1 MMETSPK
8 QHGYNLFQY
17 VTKEK
22 KDVTNIYF
30 YAILNGLVQLSVPL
44 GIQSIVSFVMGA
56 TMATSIYILIG
67 FVVLGTWLVGYF
79 RLKVMQIIE
88 KIQQKIFV
96 EFSIAFAEKL
106 PKVNLS
112 ATRKYYLPEL
122 VNRFFDTQ
130 NLQKGISKILLEI
143 PTALIQIIFG
153 ILLLSFYHPWF
164 LVFGALV
171 IICVVII
178 FRFTMESGIQSSLE
192 ESDKKYEVASWLEDI
207 AASIKIFKLNSKT
220 DIHLAGT
227 DERVVR
233 YLDDRTSHFRV
244 LVVQYKTIIAFKVII
259 TLVML
264 VIGTYLLVN
273 QQLNIGAFIATE
285 IVVLSIMTAVEKLIV
300 SLESYYDVIAAL
312 AKLNKVTELPEEKM
326 GEILFEEEKAGFEIE
341 FKNVNFAFNDYQKI
355 LENVNFKIRENT
367 MNVISG
373 KLGSGKSLLLNM
385 MTGFYEAT
393 SGSILFDKIP
403 LKNID
408 KIALRNQIGMYL
420 DDMTIIKGTVFD
432 NIILGH
438 NETTAEHILEIS
450 EEIGIE
456 NFSSQFSNGF
466 FTNISET
473 DTEISFSSKKKIL
486 LLRAM
491 VGTRRLLILEDPLD
505 GMNDEFKIKMTEYL
519 LKLKETVTVII
530 VSEDEKLIT
539 EADQHLSIE
548 EGTVKSLFNKN

>member
-1 MMETSPK
+1 METSPK
-8 QHGYNLFQY
+8 QHGYNLFRY

-56 TMATSIYILIG
+56 TMATSIYILIA

-112 ATRKYYLPEL
+112 ATKKYYLPEL

-143 PTALIQIIFG
+143 PTALIQILFG

-171 IICVVII
+171 IICVIFI
-178 FRFTMESGIQSSLE
+178 FRFTMESGIKSSID
-192 ESDKKYEVASWLEDI
+192 ESDKKYIVASWLEDI
-207 AASIKIFKLNSKT
+207 AASIKTFKLNSKT
-220 DIHLAGT
+220 EIHLRGT
-227 DERVVR
+227 DEGVVD
-233 YLDDRTSHFRV
+233 YLEDRTSHFRV
-244 LVVQYKTIIAFKVII
+244 LVIQYKTIIAFKVII

-285 IVVLSIMTAVEKLIV
+285 IVVLSIMTAVEKLII

-312 AKLNKVTELPEEKM
+312 AKLNKVTDLPEEKM
-326 GEILFEEEKAGFEIE
+326 GEITFENHQDGFEIE
-341 FKNVNFAFNDYQKI
+341 FKDVNFAFNDYQKI
-355 LENVNFKIRENT
+355 LEDINFKIPENT
-367 MNVISG
+367 ISIISG

-385 MTGFYEAT
+385 MTGFYEPT

-408 KIALRNQIGMYL
+408 KISLRNQIGMYL
-420 DDMTIIKGTVFD
+420 EDMTIFKGTVYE
-432 NIILGH
+432 NIILG
-438 NETTAEHILEIS
+438 NNNTTAEQILEIC

-456 NFSSQFSNGF
+456 NFSSQFTNGF

-486 LLRAM
+486 LLRAL
-491 VGTRRLLILEDPLD
+491 VGGKKLLILEDPLD
-505 GMNDEFKIKMTEYL
+505 GMDDEFKSKMTNYL
-519 LKLKETVTVII
+519 LKLKENTTIVI
-530 VSEDEKLIT
+530 VSEDEILMNN
-539 EADQHLSIE
+539 ADQNFHIE
-548 EGTVKSLFNKN
+548 EKTVKSLNKN

>member
-1 MMETSPK
+1 MDTSPR
-8 QHGYNLFQY
+8 QHGYNLFKY

-56 TMATSIYILIG
+56 TMATTIYMLIA
-67 FVVLGTWLVGYF
+67 FVVFGTWLVGYF

-96 EFSIAFAEKL
+96 DFALAFAEKL

-143 PTALIQIIFG
+143 PTALIQILFG

-171 IICVVII
+171 IICVIFI
-178 FRFTMESGIQSSLE
+178 FRFTMESGIKSSID

-207 AASIKIFKLNSKT
+207 AASIKTFKLNSKT
-220 DIHLAGT
+220 EIHVAET
-227 DERVVR
+227 DKRVVK
-233 YLDDRTSHFRV
+233 YLNERTSHFRV
-244 LVVQYKTIIAFKVII
+244 LVIQYKTIVAFKVII

-285 IVVLSIMTAVEKLIV
+285 IVVLTIMTAVEKLII

-312 AKLNKVTELPEEKM
+312 AKLNKVTDLPEEDL
-326 GEILFEEEKAGFEIE
+326 GAITLENQNSGFEIE
-341 FKNVNFAFNDYQKI
+341 FKEVNFAFNDYQMI
-355 LENVNFKIRENT
+355 LENVNFKIAENSL
-367 MNVISG
+367 NVITGS
-373 KLGSGKSLLLNM
+373 LGAGKSLLLNM
-385 MTGFYEAT
+385 MTGFYEPT
-393 SGSILFDKIP
+393 SGRILFDKIP
-403 LKNID
+403 LKNVD
-408 KIALRNQIGMYL
+408 KISLRNQIGMFL
-420 DDMTIIKGTVFD
+420 EDMTIIKGTVYE
-432 NIILGH
+432 NIVLGQTH
-438 NETTAEHILEIS
+438 ISAEQILEAS
-450 EEIGIE
+450 EQIGIE
-456 NFSSQFSNGF
+456 DFSSQFSNGF

-486 LLRAM
+486 LLRAL
-491 VGTRRLLILEDPLD
+491 VGERRLLILEDPLD
-505 GMNDEFKIKMTEYL
+505 GMDDAFKVKMREHL
-519 LKLKETVTVII
+519 SNLKENTTII
-530 VSEDEKLIT
+530 VVSEDPEMI
-539 EADQHLSIE
+539 EIADQHLHIE
-548 EGTVKSLFNKN
+548 EGTVKILFNKN

>member
-1 MMETSPK
+1 METSPK
-8 QHGYNLFQY
+8 QHGYNLFKY

-56 TMATSIYILIG
+56 TMATSIYILIA

-96 EFSIAFAEKL
+96 EFSLAFAEKL

-143 PTALIQIIFG
+143 PTALIQILFG

-171 IICVVII
+171 VICVVII
-178 FRFTMESGIQSSLE
+178 FRFTMESGIKSSIE
-192 ESDKKYEVASWLEDI
+192 ESDKKYEVASWIEDI
-207 AASIKIFKLNSKT
+207 AASIKTFKLNSKT
-220 DIHLAGT
+220 EAHLSGT
-227 DERVVR
+227 DERVVK

-244 LVVQYKTIIAFKVII
+244 LVFQYKTIIAFKVII

-285 IVVLSIMTAVEKLIV
+285 IVVLSIMAAVEKLII

-312 AKLNKVTELPEEKM
+312 AKLNKVTTLQEEKF
-326 GEILFEEEKAGFEIE
+326 GEITFDHNNDGFEVE
-341 FKNVNFAFNDYQKI
+341 FKDVNFAFNDHHRI
-355 LENVNFKIRENT
+355 LENINFKIPENSLT
-367 MNVISG
+367 VISG
-373 KLGSGKSLLLNM
+373 QLGAGKSLLLNM
-385 MTGFYEAT
+385 MTGFYDPT

-408 KIALRNQIGMYL
+408 KVSLRSQIGMYL
-420 DDMTIIKGTVFD
+420 EDMTIIKGTVYE
-432 NIILGH
+432 NIILGQ
-438 NETTAEHILEIS
+438 NETSAEQILEIA

-456 NFSSQFSNGF
+456 DFSSQFSNGF

-486 LLRAM
+486 LLRAL
-491 VGTRRLLILEDPLD
+491 VGERRLLILEDPLD
-505 GMNDEFKIKMTEYL
+505 GMNDEFKAKMMEYL
-519 LKLKETVTVII
+519 LKLKAKTTIII
-530 VSEDEKLIT
+530 VSEDKNLIL
-539 EADQHLSIE
+539 EADQHLQVE
-548 EGTVKSLFNKN
+548 DGNVKKLFNKN

>member
-1 MMETSPK
+1 METSPK
-8 QHGYNLFQY
+8 QHGYNLFKY

-56 TMATSIYILIG
+56 TMATSIYILIA

-96 EFSIAFAEKL
+96 EFSLAFAEKL

-143 PTALIQIIFG
+143 PTALIQILFG

-171 IICVVII
+171 VICVIII
-178 FRFTMESGIQSSLE
+178 FRFTMESGIKSSIE
-192 ESDKKYEVASWLEDI
+192 ESDKKYEVASWIEDI
-207 AASIKIFKLNSKT
+207 AASIKTFKLNSKT
-220 DIHLAGT
+220 EAHLSGT
-227 DERVVR
+227 DERVVK

-244 LVVQYKTIIAFKVII
+244 LVFQYKTIIAFKVII

-285 IVVLSIMTAVEKLIV
+285 IVVLSIMAAVEKLII

-312 AKLNKVTELPEEKM
+312 AKLNKVTTLQEEKF
-326 GEILFEEEKAGFEIE
+326 GEITFDQNNDGFEVE
-341 FKNVNFAFNDYQKI
+341 FKDVSFAFNDHHRI
-355 LENVNFKIRENT
+355 LENINFKIPENSLT
-367 MNVISG
+367 IISG
-373 KLGSGKSLLLNM
+373 QLGAGKSLLLNM
-385 MTGFYEAT
+385 MTGFYDPT

-408 KIALRNQIGMYL
+408 KISLRSQIGMYL
-420 DDMTIIKGTVFD
+420 EDMTIIKGTVYE
-432 NIILGH
+432 NIILGQH
-438 NETTAEHILEIS
+438 ETSAEQILEIA

-456 NFSSQFSNGF
+456 DFSSQFSNGF

-486 LLRAM
+486 LLRAL
-491 VGTRRLLILEDPLD
+491 VGERRLLILEDPLD
-505 GMNDEFKIKMTEYL
+505 GMNDEFKAKMMEYL
-519 LKLKETVTVII
+519 LKLKEKTTIII
-530 VSEDEKLIT
+530 VSEDKNLIL
-539 EADQHLSIE
+539 EADQHLQVE
-548 EGTVKSLFNKN
+548 DGNVKKLFNKN

>member
-1 MMETSPK
+1 MDTSPR
-8 QHGYNLFQY
+8 QHGYNLFKY

-56 TMATSIYILIG
+56 TMATTIYMLIA

-96 EFSIAFAEKL
+96 EFALAFAEKL

-143 PTALIQIIFG
+143 PTALIQILFG

-171 IICVVII
+171 IICVIFI
-178 FRFTMESGIQSSLE
+178 FRFTMESGIKSSID

-207 AASIKIFKLNSKT
+207 AASIKTFKLNSKT
-220 DIHLAGT
+220 EIHVAET
-227 DERVVR
+227 DNRLVN
-233 YLDDRTSHFRV
+233 YLNDRTSHFRV
-244 LVVQYKTIIAFKVII
+244 LVIQYKTIIAFKVII

-285 IVVLSIMTAVEKLIV
+285 IVVLTIMTAVEKLII

-312 AKLNKVTELPEEKM
+312 SKLNKVTDLPEEDL
-326 GEILFEEEKAGFEIE
+326 GAITLENQNSGFEIE
-341 FKNVNFAFNDYQKI
+341 FKEVNFAFNDYQMI
-355 LENVNFKIRENT
+355 LENVNFKIAENSL
-367 MNVISG
+367 NVITGS
-373 KLGSGKSLLLNM
+373 LGSGKSLLLNM
-385 MTGFYEAT
+385 MTGFYEPT
-393 SGSILFDKIP
+393 SGRILFDKIP
-403 LKNID
+403 LKNVD
-408 KIALRNQIGMYL
+408 KISLRNQIGMFL
-420 DDMTIIKGTVFD
+420 EDMTIIKGTVYE
-432 NIILGH
+432 NIILGQSH
-438 NETTAEHILEIS
+438 ISAEQILDIS
-450 EEIGIE
+450 EEIGIDD
-456 NFSSQFSNGF
+456 FSSQFSNGF
-466 FTNISET
+466 FTKISET
-473 DTEISFSSKKKIL
+473 DTEISFSSKKKIM
-486 LLRAM
+486 LLRAL
-491 VGTRRLLILEDPLD
+491 VGERRLLILEDPLD
-505 GMNDEFKIKMTEYL
+505 GMDDAFKIKMREHL
-519 LKLKETVTVII
+519 SNLKENTTVIV
-530 VSEDEKLIT
+530 VSEDPEMI
-539 EADQHLSIE
+539 EIADQHLHIE
-548 EGTVKSLFNKN
+548 EGTVKILFNKN

>member
-1 MMETSPK
+1 MDTSPR
-8 QHGYNLFQY
+8 QHGYNLFKY

-56 TMATSIYILIG
+56 TMATSIYMLIA

-96 EFSIAFAEKL
+96 EFSLAFAEKL

-143 PTALIQIIFG
+143 PTALIQILFG

-171 IICVVII
+171 IICVIFI
-178 FRFTMESGIQSSLE
+178 FRFTMESGIKSSID
-192 ESDKKYEVASWLEDI
+192 ESDKKYDVASWIEDI
-207 AASIKIFKLNSKT
+207 AASIKTFKLNSKT
-220 DIHLAGT
+220 EIHVAET
-227 DERVVR
+227 DNRLVN
-233 YLDDRTSHFRV
+233 YLNDRTSHFRV
-244 LVVQYKTIIAFKVII
+244 LVIQYKTIIAFKVII

-285 IVVLSIMTAVEKLIV
+285 IVVLTIMTAVEKLII

-312 AKLNKVTELPEEKM
+312 AKLNKVTDLPEEEM
-326 GEILFEEEKAGFEIE
+326 GAIAFENQNSGFEIE
-341 FKNVNFAFNDYQKI
+341 FKEVNFAFNDYQMI
-355 LENVNFKIRENT
+355 LENVNFKIAENSL
-367 MNVISG
+367 NVITGS
-373 KLGSGKSLLLNM
+373 LGAGKSLLLNM
-385 MTGFYEAT
+385 MTSFYEPS
-393 SGSILFDKIP
+393 SGRILIDKIP
-403 LKNID
+403 LINVD
-408 KIALRNQIGMYL
+408 KISLRNQIGMFL
-420 DDMTIIKGTVFD
+420 EDMTIIKGTVYE
-432 NIILGH
+432 NIVLGQTH
-438 NETTAEHILEIS
+438 ISAEQILEAS
-450 EEIGIE
+450 EQIGIE
-456 NFSSQFSNGF
+456 DLSSQFSNGF
-466 FTNISET
+466 FTKISET
-473 DTEISFSSKKKIL
+473 DTEISFSSKKKIM
-486 LLRAM
+486 LLRAL
-491 VGTRRLLILEDPLD
+491 VGERRLLILEDPLD
-505 GMNDEFKIKMTEYL
+505 GMDDAFKIKMREHL
-519 LKLKETVTVII
+519 SNLKENTTVIV
-530 VSEDEKLIT
+530 VSEDPEMI
-539 EADQHLSIE
+539 EIADQHLHIE
-548 EGTVKSLFNKN
+548 EGTVKILFNKN

>member
-1 MMETSPK
+1 METSPK
-8 QHGYNLFQY
+8 QHGYNLFKY

-56 TMATSIYILIG
+56 TMATSIYILIA

-96 EFSIAFAEKL
+96 EFSLAFAEKL

-143 PTALIQIIFG
+143 PTALIQILFG

-171 IICVVII
+171 VICVVII
-178 FRFTMESGIQSSLE
+178 FRFTMESGIKSSIE
-192 ESDKKYEVASWLEDI
+192 ESDKKYEVASWIEDI
-207 AASIKIFKLNSKT
+207 AASIKTFKLNSKT
-220 DIHLAGT
+220 EAHLSGT
-227 DERVVR
+227 DERVVK

-244 LVVQYKTIIAFKVII
+244 LVFQYKTIIAFKVII

-285 IVVLSIMTAVEKLIV
+285 IVVLSIMAAVEKLII

-312 AKLNKVTELPEEKM
+312 AKLNKVTTLQEEKF
-326 GEILFEEEKAGFEIE
+326 GEITFDQNNDGFEVE
-341 FKNVNFAFNDYQKI
+341 FKDVNFAFNDHHRI
-355 LENVNFKIRENT
+355 LENINFKISENSLT
-367 MNVISG
+367 VISG
-373 KLGSGKSLLLNM
+373 QLGAGKSLLLNM
-385 MTGFYEAT
+385 MTGFYDPT

-408 KIALRNQIGMYL
+408 KVSLRSQIGMYL
-420 DDMTIIKGTVFD
+420 EDMTIIKGTVYE
-432 NIILGH
+432 NITLGQ
-438 NETTAEHILEIS
+438 NETSAEQILEIA

-456 NFSSQFSNGF
+456 DFSSQFSNGF
-466 FTNISET
+466 FTNVSET

-486 LLRAM
+486 LLRALA
-491 VGTRRLLILEDPLD
+491 GERRLLILEDPLD
-505 GMNDEFKIKMTEYL
+505 GMNDIFKTKMTEYL
-519 LKLKETVTVII
+519 LKLKEKTSIII
-530 VSEDEKLIT
+530 VSEDKNLIL
-539 EADQHLSIE
+539 EADQHLQVE
-548 EGTVKSLFNKN
+548 NGNVKKLFNKN

>member
-1 MMETSPK
+1 MDTSPR
-8 QHGYNLFQY
+8 QHGYNLFKY

-56 TMATSIYILIG
+56 TMATTIYILIA

-96 EFSIAFAEKL
+96 EFALAFAEKL
-106 PKVNLS
+106 PKLNLS

-143 PTALIQIIFG
+143 PTALIQILFG

-171 IICVVII
+171 IICVIFI
-178 FRFTMESGIQSSLE
+178 FRFTMESGIKSSID

-207 AASIKIFKLNSKT
+207 AASIKTFKLNSKT
-220 DIHLAGT
+220 EIHVAET
-227 DERVVR
+227 DNRVVN
-233 YLDDRTSHFRV
+233 YLNDRTSHFRV
-244 LVVQYKTIIAFKVII
+244 LVIQYKTIIAFKVII

-285 IVVLSIMTAVEKLIV
+285 IVVLTIMTAVEKLII

-312 AKLNKVTELPEEKM
+312 SKLNKVTDLPEEDL
-326 GEILFEEEKAGFEIE
+326 GAITLENQNSGFEIE
-341 FKNVNFAFNDYQKI
+341 FKEVNFAFNDYQMI
-355 LENVNFKIRENT
+355 LENVNFKIAENSL
-367 MNVISG
+367 NVITGS
-373 KLGSGKSLLLNM
+373 LGSGKSLLLNM
-385 MTGFYEAT
+385 MTGFYEPT
-393 SGSILFDKIP
+393 SGRILFDKIP
-403 LKNID
+403 LKNVD
-408 KIALRNQIGMYL
+408 KISLRNQIGMFL
-420 DDMTIIKGTVFD
+420 EDMTIIKGTVYE
-432 NIILGH
+432 NIILGQSH
-438 NETTAEHILEIS
+438 ISAEQILDIS
-450 EEIGIE
+450 EEIGVDD
-456 NFSSQFSNGF
+456 FSSQFSNGF
-466 FTNISET
+466 FTKISET
-473 DTEISFSSKKKIL
+473 DTEISFSSKKKIM
-486 LLRAM
+486 LLRAL
-491 VGTRRLLILEDPLD
+491 VGERRLLILEDPLD
-505 GMNDEFKIKMTEYL
+505 GMDDAFKIKMREHL
-519 LKLKETVTVII
+519 SNLKENTTVIV
-530 VSEDEKLIT
+530 VSEDPEMI
-539 EADQHLSIE
+539 EIADQHLHIE
-548 EGTVKSLFNKN
+548 EGTVKILFNKN

>member
-1 MMETSPK
+1 MKISPK
-8 QHGYNLFQY
+8 EHGYNLFKY

-112 ATRKYYLPEL
+112 ETKKYYLPEL

-143 PTALIQIIFG
+143 PTALIQIVFG

-178 FRFTMESGIQSSLE
+178 FRFTMESGIQSSIE

-207 AASIKIFKLNSKT
+207 ATSIKTFKLNSQT
-220 DIHLAGT
+220 EIHLAGV
-227 DERVVR
+227 DERVSK

-244 LVVQYKTIIAFKVII
+244 LVFQYKTIIAFKVVI

-285 IVVLSIMTAVEKLIV
+285 IVVLSIMMAVEKLII

-312 AKLNKVTELPEEKM
+312 AKLKKVTDLPEEKM
-326 GEILFEEEKAGFEIE
+326 GAITFEEEKSGFEIE
-341 FKNVNFAFNDYQKI
+341 FKDVSFAFNDFQKI
-355 LENVNFKIRENT
+355 LENVNFKIKENSINIIT
-367 MNVISG
+367 G
-373 KLGSGKSLLLNM
+373 ELGAGKSLLLNM
-385 MTGFYEAT
+385 MTGFYEA
-393 SGSILFDKIP
+393 SFGSILFDKIP

-408 KIALRNQIGMYL
+408 KVSLRNQIGLYL
-420 DDMTIIKGTVFD
+420 EDMTIIKGTVYE

-438 NETTAEHILEIS
+438 NETSAEQILDIS

-466 FTNISET
+466 FTNVSET

-491 VGTRRLLILEDPLD
+491 VGARRLLILEDPLD
-505 GMNDEFKIKMTEYL
+505 GMNDEFKIKMKEYL
-519 LKLKETVTVII
+519 LKLKETTTIII
-530 VSEDEKLIT
+530 VSEDENLISH
-539 EADQHLSIE
+539 ADQHLRIE
-548 EGTVKSLFNKN
+548 EGTVKTLFNKN

>member
-1 MMETSPK
+1 MDTSPR
-8 QHGYNLFQY
+8 QHGYNLFKY

-56 TMATSIYILIG
+56 TMATSIYMLIA

-96 EFSIAFAEKL
+96 EFSLAFAEKL

-143 PTALIQIIFG
+143 PTALIQILFG

-171 IICVVII
+171 IICVIFI
-178 FRFTMESGIQSSLE
+178 FRFTMESGIKSSID

-207 AASIKIFKLNSKT
+207 AASIKTFKLNSKT
-220 DIHLAGT
+220 EIHVAET
-227 DERVVR
+227 DNRLVN
-233 YLDDRTSHFRV
+233 YLNDRTSHFRV
-244 LVVQYKTIIAFKVII
+244 LVIQYKTIIAFKVII

-285 IVVLSIMTAVEKLIV
+285 IVVLTIMTAVEKLII

-312 AKLNKVTELPEEKM
+312 SKLNKVTDLPEEDL
-326 GEILFEEEKAGFEIE
+326 GAITLENQNSGFEIE
-341 FKNVNFAFNDYQKI
+341 FKEVNFAFNDYQMI
-355 LENVNFKIRENT
+355 LENVNFKIAENSL
-367 MNVISG
+367 NVITGS
-373 KLGSGKSLLLNM
+373 LGSGKSLLLNM
-385 MTGFYEAT
+385 MTGFYEPS
-393 SGSILFDKIP
+393 SGRILIDKIP
-403 LKNID
+403 LKNVD
-408 KIALRNQIGMYL
+408 KISLRNQIGMFL
-420 DDMTIIKGTVFD
+420 EDMTIIKGTVYE
-432 NIILGH
+432 NIVLGQTH
-438 NETTAEHILEIS
+438 ISAEQILEIS
-450 EEIGIE
+450 EEIGVDD
-456 NFSSQFSNGF
+456 FSSQFSNGF
-466 FTNISET
+466 FTKISET
-473 DTEISFSSKKKIL
+473 DTEISFSSKKKIM
-486 LLRAM
+486 LLRAL
-491 VGTRRLLILEDPLD
+491 VGERRLLILEDPLD
-505 GMNDEFKIKMTEYL
+505 GMDDAFKIKMREHL
-519 LKLKETVTVII
+519 SNLKGNTTVIV
-530 VSEDEKLIT
+530 VSEDPEMI
-539 EADQHLSIE
+539 EIADQHLHIE
-548 EGTVKSLFNKN
+548 EGTVKILFNKN

>member
-1 MMETSPK
+1 MDTSPR
-8 QHGYNLFQY
+8 QHGYNLFKY

-56 TMATSIYILIG
+56 TMATSIYILIA

-96 EFSIAFAEKL
+96 EFALAFAEKL
-106 PKVNLS
+106 PKLNLS

-143 PTALIQIIFG
+143 PTALIQILFG

-171 IICVVII
+171 IICVIFI
-178 FRFTMESGIQSSLE
+178 FRFTMESGIKSSID

-207 AASIKIFKLNSKT
+207 AASIKTFKLNSKT
-220 DIHLAGT
+220 EIHVAET
-227 DERVVR
+227 DKRVVK
-233 YLDDRTSHFRV
+233 YLNERTSHFRV
-244 LVVQYKTIIAFKVII
+244 LVIQYKTIVAFKVII

-285 IVVLSIMTAVEKLIV
+285 IVVLTIMAAVEKLII

-312 AKLNKVTELPEEKM
+312 SKLNKVTDLPEEDL
-326 GEILFEEEKAGFEIE
+326 GAITLENQNSGFEIE
-341 FKNVNFAFNDYQKI
+341 FKEVNFAFNDYQMI
-355 LENVNFKIRENT
+355 LENVNFKIAENSL
-367 MNVISG
+367 NVITGS
-373 KLGSGKSLLLNM
+373 LGSGKSLLLNM
-385 MTGFYEAT
+385 MTGFYEPT
-393 SGSILFDKIP
+393 SGRILFDKIP
-403 LKNID
+403 LKNVD
-408 KIALRNQIGMYL
+408 KISLRNQIGMFL
-420 DDMTIIKGTVFD
+420 EDMTIIKGTVYE
-432 NIILGH
+432 NIILGQSH
-438 NETTAEHILEIS
+438 ISAEQILDIS
-450 EEIGIE
+450 EEIGVDD
-456 NFSSQFSNGF
+456 FSSLFSNGF
-466 FTNISET
+466 FTKISET
-473 DTEISFSSKKKIL
+473 DTEISFSSKKKIM
-486 LLRAM
+486 LLRAL
-491 VGTRRLLILEDPLD
+491 VGERRLLILEDPLD
-505 GMNDEFKIKMTEYL
+505 GMDDAFKIKMREHL
-519 LKLKETVTVII
+519 SNLKENTTVIV
-530 VSEDEKLIT
+530 VSEDPEMI
-539 EADQHLSIE
+539 EIADQHLHIE
-548 EGTVKSLFNKN
+548 EGTVKILFNKN

>member
-1 MMETSPK
+1 MDTSPR
-8 QHGYNLFQY
+8 QHGYNLFKY

-56 TMATSIYILIG
+56 TMATSIYILIA

-96 EFSIAFAEKL
+96 EFALAFAEKL

-143 PTALIQIIFG
+143 PTALIQILFG

-171 IICVVII
+171 IICVIFI
-178 FRFTMESGIQSSLE
+178 FRFTMESGIKSSID

-207 AASIKIFKLNSKT
+207 AASIKTFKLNSKT
-220 DIHLAGT
+220 EIHVAET
-227 DERVVR
+227 DNRVVN
-233 YLDDRTSHFRV
+233 YLNDRTSHFRV
-244 LVVQYKTIIAFKVII
+244 LVIQYKTIIAFKVII

-285 IVVLSIMTAVEKLIV
+285 IVVLTIMTAVEKLII

-312 AKLNKVTELPEEKM
+312 SKLNKVTDLPEEDL
-326 GEILFEEEKAGFEIE
+326 GAITLENQNSGFEIE
-341 FKNVNFAFNDYQKI
+341 FKEVNFAFNDYQMI
-355 LENVNFKIRENT
+355 LENVNFKIAENSL
-367 MNVISG
+367 NVITGS
-373 KLGSGKSLLLNM
+373 LGSGKSLLLNM
-385 MTGFYEAT
+385 MTGFYEPT
-393 SGSILFDKIP
+393 SGRILFDKIP
-403 LKNID
+403 LKNVD
-408 KIALRNQIGMYL
+408 KISLRNQIGMFL
-420 DDMTIIKGTVFD
+420 EDMTIIKGTVYE
-432 NIILGH
+432 NIILGQSH
-438 NETTAEHILEIS
+438 ISAEQILDIS
-450 EEIGIE
+450 EEIGVDD
-456 NFSSQFSNGF
+456 FSSLFSNGF
-466 FTNISET
+466 FTKISET
-473 DTEISFSSKKKIL
+473 DTEISFSSKKKIM
-486 LLRAM
+486 LLRAL
-491 VGTRRLLILEDPLD
+491 VGERRLLILEDPLD
-505 GMNDEFKIKMTEYL
+505 GMDDAFKIKMREHL
-519 LKLKETVTVII
+519 SNLKENTTVIV
-530 VSEDEKLIT
+530 VSEDPEMI
-539 EADQHLSIE
+539 EIADQHLHIE
-548 EGTVKSLFNKN
+548 EGTVKILFNKN

>member
-1 MMETSPK
+1 METSPK
-8 QHGYNLFQY
+8 QHGYNLFKY

-56 TMATSIYILIG
+56 TMATSIYILIA

-96 EFSIAFAEKL
+96 EFSLAFAEKL

-143 PTALIQIIFG
+143 PTALIQILFG

-171 IICVVII
+171 VICVVII
-178 FRFTMESGIQSSLE
+178 FRFTMESGIKSSIE
-192 ESDKKYEVASWLEDI
+192 ESDKKYEVASWIEDI
-207 AASIKIFKLNSKT
+207 AASIKTFKLNSKT
-220 DIHLAGT
+220 GAHLSGT
-227 DERVVR
+227 DERVVK

-244 LVVQYKTIIAFKVII
+244 LVFQYKTIIAFKVII

-285 IVVLSIMTAVEKLIV
+285 IVVLSIMAAVEKLII

-312 AKLNKVTELPEEKM
+312 AKLNKVTTLQEEKF
-326 GEILFEEEKAGFEIE
+326 GEITFDQNNDGFEVE
-341 FKNVNFAFNDYQKI
+341 FKDVNFAFNDHHKI
-355 LENVNFKIRENT
+355 LENINFKIPENSLT
-367 MNVISG
+367 VISG
-373 KLGSGKSLLLNM
+373 QLGAGKSLLLNM
-385 MTGFYEAT
+385 MTGFYDPT

-408 KIALRNQIGMYL
+408 KVSLRSQIGMYL
-420 DDMTIIKGTVFD
+420 EDMTIIKGTVYE
-432 NIILGH
+432 NIILGQH
-438 NETTAEHILEIS
+438 ETSAEQILEIA

-456 NFSSQFSNGF
+456 DFSSQFSNGF

-473 DTEISFSSKKKIL
+473 DTEISFGSKKKIL
-486 LLRAM
+486 LLRALA
-491 VGTRRLLILEDPLD
+491 GERRLLILEDPLD
-505 GMNDEFKIKMTEYL
+505 GMNDEFKAKMMEYL
-519 LKLKETVTVII
+519 LKLKAKTTIII
-530 VSEDEKLIT
+530 VSEDK
-539 EADQHLSIE
+539 
-548 EGTVKSLFNKN
+548 KLFNKN

>member
-1 MMETSPK
+1 MDTSPR
-8 QHGYNLFQY
+8 QHGYNLFKY

-56 TMATSIYILIG
+56 TMATSIYILIA

-79 RLKVMQIIE
+79 RIKVMQIIE

-96 EFSIAFAEKL
+96 EFALAFAEKL

-143 PTALIQIIFG
+143 PTALIQILFG

-171 IICVVII
+171 IICVIFI
-178 FRFTMESGIQSSLE
+178 FRFTMESGIKSSID

-207 AASIKIFKLNSKT
+207 AASIKTFKLNSKT
-220 DIHLAGT
+220 EIHVAET
-227 DERVVR
+227 DNRVVN
-233 YLDDRTSHFRV
+233 YLNDRTSHFRV
-244 LVVQYKTIIAFKVII
+244 LVIQYKTIIAFKVII

-285 IVVLSIMTAVEKLIV
+285 IVVLTIMTAVEKLII

-312 AKLNKVTELPEEKM
+312 AKLNKVTDLPEEDL
-326 GEILFEEEKAGFEIE
+326 GAITLENQNSGFEIE
-341 FKNVNFAFNDYQKI
+341 FKEVNFAFNDYQMI
-355 LENVNFKIRENT
+355 LENVNFKIAENSL
-367 MNVISG
+367 NVITGS
-373 KLGSGKSLLLNM
+373 LGSGKSLLLNM
-385 MTGFYEAT
+385 MTGFYEPT
-393 SGSILFDKIP
+393 SGRILFDKIP
-403 LKNID
+403 LKNVD
-408 KIALRNQIGMYL
+408 KISLRNQIGMFL
-420 DDMTIIKGTVFD
+420 EDMTIIKGTVYE
-432 NIILGH
+432 NIVLGQTHISAEQILD
-438 NETTAEHILEIS
+438 IS
-450 EEIGIE
+450 EEIGVDD
-456 NFSSQFSNGF
+456 FSSLFSNGF

-473 DTEISFSSKKKIL
+473 DTEISFSSKKKIM
-486 LLRAM
+486 LLRAL
-491 VGTRRLLILEDPLD
+491 VGERRLLILEDPLD
-505 GMNDEFKIKMTEYL
+505 GMDDAFKVKMREHL
-519 LKLKETVTVII
+519 SNLKENTTVIV
-530 VSEDEKLIT
+530 VSEDPEMI
-539 EADQHLSIE
+539 EIADQHLHIE
-548 EGTVKSLFNKN
+548 EGTVKILFNKN

>member
-1 MMETSPK
+1 MDTSPR
-8 QHGYNLFQY
+8 QHGYNLFKY

-56 TMATSIYILIG
+56 TMATSIYILIA

-96 EFSIAFAEKL
+96 EFALAFAEKL

-143 PTALIQIIFG
+143 PTALIQILFG

-171 IICVVII
+171 IICVIFI
-178 FRFTMESGIQSSLE
+178 FRFTMESGIKSSID

-207 AASIKIFKLNSKT
+207 AASIKTFKLNSKT
-220 DIHLAGT
+220 EIHVAET
-227 DERVVR
+227 DKRVVK
-233 YLDDRTSHFRV
+233 YLNERTSHFRV
-244 LVVQYKTIIAFKVII
+244 LVIQYKTIVAFKVII

-285 IVVLSIMTAVEKLIV
+285 IVVLTIMAAVEKLII

-312 AKLNKVTELPEEKM
+312 AKLNKVTDLPEEDF
-326 GEILFEEEKAGFEIE
+326 GAIAFENQNSGFEIE
-341 FKNVNFAFNDYQKI
+341 FKEVNFAFNDYQMI
-355 LENVNFKIRENT
+355 LENVNFKIAENSL
-367 MNVISG
+367 NVITGS
-373 KLGSGKSLLLNM
+373 LGAGKSLLLNM
-385 MTGFYEAT
+385 MTSFYEPS
-393 SGSILFDKIP
+393 SGRILIDKIP
-403 LKNID
+403 LINVD
-408 KIALRNQIGMYL
+408 KISLRNQIGMFL
-420 DDMTIIKGTVFD
+420 EDMTIIKGTVYE
-432 NIILGH
+432 NIVLGQTH
-438 NETTAEHILEIS
+438 ISAEQILETS
-450 EEIGIE
+450 EQIGIE
-456 NFSSQFSNGF
+456 DFSSQFSNGF

-486 LLRAM
+486 LLRAL
-491 VGTRRLLILEDPLD
+491 VGERRLLILEDPLD
-505 GMNDEFKIKMTEYL
+505 GMDDAFKVKMREHL
-519 LKLKETVTVII
+519 SNLKENTTII
-530 VSEDEKLIT
+530 VVSEDPEMI
-539 EADQHLSIE
+539 EIADQHLHIE
-548 EGTVKSLFNKN
+548 EGTVKILFNKN

>member
-1 MMETSPK
+1 MDTSPR
-8 QHGYNLFQY
+8 QHGYNLFKY

-56 TMATSIYILIG
+56 TMATSIYILIA

-96 EFSIAFAEKL
+96 EFALAFAEKL
-106 PKVNLS
+106 PKLNLS

-143 PTALIQIIFG
+143 PTALIQILFG

-171 IICVVII
+171 IICVIFI
-178 FRFTMESGIQSSLE
+178 FRFTMESGIKSSID

-207 AASIKIFKLNSKT
+207 AASIKTFKLNSKT
-220 DIHLAGT
+220 EIHVAET
-227 DERVVR
+227 DNRLVN
-233 YLDDRTSHFRV
+233 YLNDRTSHFRV
-244 LVVQYKTIIAFKVII
+244 LVIQYKTIIAFKVII

-285 IVVLSIMTAVEKLIV
+285 IVVLTIMTAVEKLII

-312 AKLNKVTELPEEKM
+312 SKLNKVTDLPEEDL
-326 GEILFEEEKAGFEIE
+326 GAITLENQNSGFEIE
-341 FKNVNFAFNDYQKI
+341 FKEVNFAFNDYQMI
-355 LENVNFKIRENT
+355 LENVNFKIAENSL
-367 MNVISG
+367 NVITGS
-373 KLGSGKSLLLNM
+373 LGSGKSLLLNM
-385 MTGFYEAT
+385 MTGFYEPT
-393 SGSILFDKIP
+393 SGRILFDKIP
-403 LKNID
+403 LKNVD
-408 KIALRNQIGMYL
+408 KISLRNQIGMFL
-420 DDMTIIKGTVFD
+420 EDMTIIKGTVYE
-432 NIILGH
+432 NIVLGQSHISAEQILD
-438 NETTAEHILEIS
+438 IS
-450 EEIGIE
+450 EEIGIDD
-456 NFSSQFSNGF
+456 FSSQFSNGF
-466 FTNISET
+466 FTKISET
-473 DTEISFSSKKKIL
+473 DTEISFSSKKKIM
-486 LLRAM
+486 LLRAL
-491 VGTRRLLILEDPLD
+491 VGERRLLILEDPLD
-505 GMNDEFKIKMTEYL
+505 GMDDAFKIKMREHL
-519 LKLKETVTVII
+519 SNLKENTTVIV
-530 VSEDEKLIT
+530 VSEDPEMI
-539 EADQHLSIE
+539 EIANQHLHIE
-548 EGTVKSLFNKN
+548 EGTVKILFNKN

>member
-1 MMETSPK
+1 MDTSPR
-8 QHGYNLFQY
+8 QHGYNLFKY

-56 TMATSIYILIG
+56 TMATSIYILIA

-96 EFSIAFAEKL
+96 EFALAFAEKL

-143 PTALIQIIFG
+143 PTALIQILFG

-171 IICVVII
+171 IICVIFI
-178 FRFTMESGIQSSLE
+178 FRFTMESGIKSSID

-207 AASIKIFKLNSKT
+207 AASIKTFKLNSKT
-220 DIHLAGT
+220 EIHVAET
-227 DERVVR
+227 DNRVVN
-233 YLDDRTSHFRV
+233 YLNDRTSHFRV
-244 LVVQYKTIIAFKVII
+244 LVIQYKTIVAFKVII

-285 IVVLSIMTAVEKLIV
+285 IVVLTIMTAVEKLII

-312 AKLNKVTELPEEKM
+312 AKLNKVTDLPEEDL
-326 GEILFEEEKAGFEIE
+326 GAITLENQNSGFEIE
-341 FKNVNFAFNDYQKI
+341 FKEVNFAFNDYQMI
-355 LENVNFKIRENT
+355 LENVNFKLAENSL
-367 MNVISG
+367 NVITGS
-373 KLGSGKSLLLNM
+373 LGAGKSLLLNM
-385 MTGFYEAT
+385 MTSFYEPS
-393 SGSILFDKIP
+393 SGRILIDKIP
-403 LKNID
+403 LKNVD
-408 KIALRNQIGMYL
+408 KISLRNQIGMFL
-420 DDMTIIKGTVFD
+420 EDMTIIKGTVYE
-432 NIILGH
+432 NIVLGQTH
-438 NETTAEHILEIS
+438 ISAEQILEAS
-450 EEIGIE
+450 EQIGIE
-456 NFSSQFSNGF
+456 DFSSQFSNGF

-486 LLRAM
+486 LLRAL
-491 VGTRRLLILEDPLD
+491 VGERRLLILEDPLD
-505 GMNDEFKIKMTEYL
+505 GMDDAFKVKMREHL
-519 LKLKETVTVII
+519 SNLKENTTII
-530 VSEDEKLIT
+530 VVSEDPEMI
-539 EADQHLSIE
+539 EIADQHLHIE
-548 EGTVKSLFNKN
+548 EGTVKILFNKN

>member
-1 MMETSPK
+1 MDTSPR
-8 QHGYNLFQY
+8 QHGYNLFKY

-56 TMATSIYILIG
+56 TMATSIYILIA

-96 EFSIAFAEKL
+96 EFALAFAEKL
-106 PKVNLS
+106 PKLNLS

-143 PTALIQIIFG
+143 PTALIQILFG

-171 IICVVII
+171 IICVIFI
-178 FRFTMESGIQSSLE
+178 FRFTMESGIKSSIN

-207 AASIKIFKLNSKT
+207 AASIKTFKLNSKT
-220 DIHLAGT
+220 EIHVAET
-227 DERVVR
+227 DNRVVN
-233 YLDDRTSHFRV
+233 YLNDRTSHFRV
-244 LVVQYKTIIAFKVII
+244 LVIQYKTIIAFKVII

-285 IVVLSIMTAVEKLIV
+285 IVVLTIMTAVEKLII

-312 AKLNKVTELPEEKM
+312 SKLNKVTDLPEEDL
-326 GEILFEEEKAGFEIE
+326 GAITLENQNSGFEIE
-341 FKNVNFAFNDYQKI
+341 FKEVNFAFNDYQMI
-355 LENVNFKIRENT
+355 LENVNFKIAENSL
-367 MNVISG
+367 NVITGS
-373 KLGSGKSLLLNM
+373 LGSGKSLLLNM
-385 MTGFYEAT
+385 MTGFYEPT
-393 SGSILFDKIP
+393 SGRILFDKIP
-403 LKNID
+403 LKNVD
-408 KIALRNQIGMYL
+408 KISLRNQIGMFL
-420 DDMTIIKGTVFD
+420 EDMTIIKGTVYE
-432 NIILGH
+432 NIILGQSH
-438 NETTAEHILEIS
+438 ISAEQILDIS
-450 EEIGIE
+450 EEIGVDD
-456 NFSSQFSNGF
+456 FSSLFSNGF
-466 FTNISET
+466 FTKISET
-473 DTEISFSSKKKIL
+473 DTEISFSSKKKIM
-486 LLRAM
+486 LLRAL
-491 VGTRRLLILEDPLD
+491 VGERRLLILEDPLD
-505 GMNDEFKIKMTEYL
+505 GMDDAFKIKMREHL
-519 LKLKETVTVII
+519 SNLKENTTVIV
-530 VSEDEKLIT
+530 VSEDPEMI
-539 EADQHLSIE
+539 EIADQHLHIE
-548 EGTVKSLFNKN
+548 EGTVKILFNKN

>member
-1 MMETSPK
+1 MDTSPR
-8 QHGYNLFQY
+8 QHGYNLFKY

-56 TMATSIYILIG
+56 TMATTIYMLIA

-96 EFSIAFAEKL
+96 EFALAFAEKL

-143 PTALIQIIFG
+143 PTALIQILFG

-171 IICVVII
+171 IICVIFI
-178 FRFTMESGIQSSLE
+178 FRFTMESGIKSSID

-207 AASIKIFKLNSKT
+207 AASIKTFKLNSKT
-220 DIHLAGT
+220 EIHVAET
-227 DERVVR
+227 DNRLVN
-233 YLDDRTSHFRV
+233 YLNDRTSHFRV
-244 LVVQYKTIIAFKVII
+244 LVIQYKTIVAFKVII

-285 IVVLSIMTAVEKLIV
+285 IVVLTIMAAVEKLII

-312 AKLNKVTELPEEKM
+312 AKLNKVTDLPEEDL
-326 GEILFEEEKAGFEIE
+326 GAITLENQNSGFEIE
-341 FKNVNFAFNDYQKI
+341 FKEVNFAFNDYQKI
-355 LENVNFKIRENT
+355 LENVNFKIAENSL
-367 MNVISG
+367 NVITGS
-373 KLGSGKSLLLNM
+373 LGSGKSLLLNM
-385 MTGFYEAT
+385 MTGFYEPT

-403 LKNID
+403 LKNVD
-408 KIALRNQIGMYL
+408 KISLRNQIGMFL
-420 DDMTIIKGTVFD
+420 EDMTIIKGTVYE

-438 NETTAEHILEIS
+438 NDTTAEQILEIS
-450 EEIGIE
+450 EQIGVDD
-456 NFSSQFSNGF
+456 FSSQFSNGF
-466 FTNISET
+466 FTKISET
-473 DTEISFSSKKKIL
+473 DTEISFSSKKKIM
-486 LLRAM
+486 LLRAL
-491 VGTRRLLILEDPLD
+491 VGGRRLLILEDPLD
-505 GMNDEFKIKMTEYL
+505 GMNDAFKVKMREHL
-519 LKLKETVTVII
+519 SNLKENTTII
-530 VSEDEKLIT
+530 VVSVDPEMIEI
-539 EADQHLSIE
+539 ADKHLHIE
-548 EGTVKSLFNKN
+548 EGTVKILFNKN

>member
-1 MMETSPK
+1 METSPK
-8 QHGYNLFQY
+8 QHGYNLFKY

-56 TMATSIYILIG
+56 TMATSIYILIA

-96 EFSIAFAEKL
+96 EFSLAFAEKL

-143 PTALIQIIFG
+143 PTALIQILFG

-171 IICVVII
+171 VICVVII
-178 FRFTMESGIQSSLE
+178 FRFTMESGIKSSIE
-192 ESDKKYEVASWLEDI
+192 ESDKKYEVASWIEDI
-207 AASIKIFKLNSKT
+207 AASIKTFKLNSKT
-220 DIHLAGT
+220 GAHLSGT
-227 DERVVR
+227 DERVVK

-244 LVVQYKTIIAFKVII
+244 LVFQYKTIIAFKVII

-285 IVVLSIMTAVEKLIV
+285 IVVLSIMAAVEKLII

-312 AKLNKVTELPEEKM
+312 AKLNKVTTLQEEKF
-326 GEILFEEEKAGFEIE
+326 GEITFDQNNDGFEVE
-341 FKNVNFAFNDYQKI
+341 FKDVNFAFNDHHKI
-355 LENVNFKIRENT
+355 LENINFKIPENSLT
-367 MNVISG
+367 VISG
-373 KLGSGKSLLLNM
+373 QLGAGKSLLLNM
-385 MTGFYEAT
+385 MTGFYDPT

-403 LKNID
+403 LKNIN
-408 KIALRNQIGMYL
+408 KVSLRSQIGMYL
-420 DDMTIIKGTVFD
+420 EDMTIIKGTVYE
-432 NIILGH
+432 NIILGQH
-438 NETTAEHILEIS
+438 ETSAEQILEIA

-456 NFSSQFSNGF
+456 DFSSQFSNGF

-486 LLRAM
+486 LLRALA
-491 VGTRRLLILEDPLD
+491 GERRLLILEDPLD
-505 GMNDEFKIKMTEYL
+505 GMNDEFKAKMMEYL
-519 LKLKETVTVII
+519 LKLKAKTTIII
-530 VSEDEKLIT
+530 VSEDKNLIL
-539 EADQHLSIE
+539 EADQHLQVE
-548 EGTVKSLFNKN
+548 DGNVKKLFNKN

>member
-1 MMETSPK
+1 MDTSPR
-8 QHGYNLFQY
+8 QHGYNLFKY

-56 TMATSIYILIG
+56 TMATTIYMLIA

-96 EFSIAFAEKL
+96 EFSLAFAEKL

-112 ATRKYYLPEL
+112 ETRKYYVPEL

-143 PTALIQIIFG
+143 PTALIQILFG

-171 IICVVII
+171 IICVIFI
-178 FRFTMESGIQSSLE
+178 FRFTMESGIKSSID

-207 AASIKIFKLNSKT
+207 AASIKTFKLNSKT
-220 DIHLAGT
+220 EIHVAET
-227 DERVVR
+227 DKRVVK
-233 YLDDRTSHFRV
+233 YLNERTSHFRV
-244 LVVQYKTIIAFKVII
+244 LVIQYKTIVAFKVII

-285 IVVLSIMTAVEKLIV
+285 IVVLTIMAAVEKLII

-312 AKLNKVTELPEEKM
+312 AKLNKVTDLPEEDL
-326 GEILFEEEKAGFEIE
+326 GAITLENQNSGFEIE
-341 FKNVNFAFNDYQKI
+341 FKEVNFAFNDYQMI
-355 LENVNFKIRENT
+355 LENVNFKIAENSL
-367 MNVISG
+367 NVITGS
-373 KLGSGKSLLLNM
+373 LGSGKSLLLNM
-385 MTGFYEAT
+385 MTGFYEPT
-393 SGSILFDKIP
+393 SGRILFDKIP
-403 LKNID
+403 LINVD
-408 KIALRNQIGMYL
+408 KISLRNQIGMFL
-420 DDMTIIKGTVFD
+420 EDMTIIKGTVYE
-432 NIILGH
+432 NIVLGQTHISAEQILD
-438 NETTAEHILEIS
+438 IS
-450 EEIGIE
+450 EEIGVDD
-456 NFSSQFSNGF
+456 FSSLFSNGF
-466 FTNISET
+466 FTKISET
-473 DTEISFSSKKKIL
+473 DTEISFSSKKKIM
-486 LLRAM
+486 LLRAL
-491 VGTRRLLILEDPLD
+491 VGERRLLILEDPLD
-505 GMNDEFKIKMTEYL
+505 GMDDAFKIKMREHL
-519 LKLKETVTVII
+519 SNLKENTTVIV
-530 VSEDEKLIT
+530 VSEDPEMI
-539 EADQHLSIE
+539 EIADQHLHIE
-548 EGTVKSLFNKN
+548 EGTVKILFNKN